1 MASQMRLARLLE
13 SELMA
18 SGDFSL
24 TSPGTLPILNLKL
37 RVPQELC
44 SDAHRAFVAE
54 VTEDGQ
60 YWISTT
66 RVHGESV
73 IRLMVIS
80 YLTEEKNVLE
90 LAARMQAAA
99 KKVMRRASL
108 RA

>member
-1 MASQMRLARLLE
+1 
-13 SELMA
+13 
-18 SGDFSL
+18 
-24 TSPGTLPILNLKL
+24 
-37 RVPQELC
+37 
-44 SDAHRAFVAE
+44 
-54 VTEDGQ
+54 
-60 YWISTT
+60 
-66 RVHGESV
+66 VHGESV